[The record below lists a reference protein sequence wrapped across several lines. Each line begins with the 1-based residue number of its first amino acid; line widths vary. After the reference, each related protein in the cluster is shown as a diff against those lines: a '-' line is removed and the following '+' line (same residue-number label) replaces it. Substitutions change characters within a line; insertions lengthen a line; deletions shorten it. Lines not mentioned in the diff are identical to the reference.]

1 MTCTTA
7 AAGATES
14 KAARGASG
22 ARARTGRGSDRV
34 GLRVQGLAGVGGDNW
49 CEEAHRVNG

>member
-7 AAGATES
+7 AAEATES

-22 ARARTGRGSDRV
+22 ARVRAGRGSDRV
-34 GLRVQGLAGVGGDNW
+34 GLRVQGLAGVGGGDW
-49 CEEAHRVNG
+49 LEEAHEVNG